1 MFYLM
6 SIKPKYTELILKGKK
21 TVEVRR
27 THMKISSGDT
37 VVMYATKP
45 VGKVVGYFVVKD
57 TVWKEKSELWHL
69 IKKKSCLSNDEYSTY
84 AINSEMMFAIAID
97 SVTPVDGLNLDTMTK
112 PVPQSYRRI
121 SESEYYELCCMS
133 QARP

>member
-112 PVPQSYRRI
+112 PVPQSYRKI

-133 QARP
+133 QARS

>member
-1 MFYLM
+1 MFFLM
-6 SIKPKYTELILKGKK
+6 SIKPIYTDLILQGKK

-27 THMKISSGDT
+27 TNMKISSGDT

-45 VGKVVGYFVVKD
+45 VGKVVGCFVVKD
-57 TVWKEKSELWHL
+57 TVWKEKNELWHL

-84 AINSEMMFAIAID
+84 AIDSEMMFAIAID
-97 SVTPVDGLNLDTMTK
+97 SVTPVDGMNLDTMTK

-121 SESEYYELCCMS
+121 SEAEYYELCCIS
-133 QARP
+133 QARS

>member
-1 MFYLM
+1 MFFLM
-6 SIKPKYTELILKGKK
+6 SIKPIYTDLILQGKK

-57 TVWKEKSELWHL
+57 TVWKEKNELWHL
-69 IKKKSCLSNDEYSTY
+69 IKNKSCLTNDEYSIY
-84 AINSEMMFAIAID
+84 ALDNEMMFAIAID
-97 SVTPVDGLNLDTMTK
+97 SVTPVDGMNLERMTK
-112 PVPQSYRRI
+112 SVPQSYRRI
-121 SESEYYELCCMS
+121 SEAEYYELCCMS
-133 QARP
+133 QARS

>member
-6 SIKPKYTELILKGKK
+6 SIKPKFTELILKGRK

-27 THMKISSGDT
+27 TNMKIASGDT

-57 TVWKEKSELWHL
+57 TVWKEKNELWHL
-69 IKKKSCLSNDEYSTY
+69 IKNKSCLSNDEYSIY
-84 AINSEMMFAIAID
+84 ALDNKMMFAIAID
-97 SVTPVDGLNLDTMTK
+97 SVTPVDGLTLDTMTK
-112 PVPQSYRRI
+112 HVPQSYRKI
-121 SESEYYELCCMS
+121 SESEYYELCCMA
-133 QARP
+133 QARS